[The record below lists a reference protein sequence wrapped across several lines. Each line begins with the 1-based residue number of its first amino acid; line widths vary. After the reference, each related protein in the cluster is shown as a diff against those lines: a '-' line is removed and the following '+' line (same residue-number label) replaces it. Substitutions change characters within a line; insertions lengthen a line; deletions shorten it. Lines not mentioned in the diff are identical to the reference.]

1 MFALEWLRRADAAPA
16 SERLA
21 ASLAAGLSA
30 VSAQHSI
37 GDGTFAAL
45 LPHGDPRRARAWRP
59 VAAGPHVVLF
69 HGHLDNAAAA
79 AAELGQPAPLPGDH
93 AALARLYSAAL
104 LTWGDAADRRLI
116 GEYAVAVLDQS
127 AGTLRLARSPLRAPP
142 LHYHAAPERV
152 IASTAVRAIFAC
164 GVKQRLNDAKIA
176 DMAWFNA
183 SNEARGWYVGV
194 DRVPLGS
201 VVMLG
206 AGGREETRGFY
217 DLDALPP
224 VPRASRAELVEQA
237 QALLAEGTRA
247 ALAGSKRPAVM
258 LSGGLDSAMVVTRVL
273 DAVPGDAA
281 INAYTF
287 VPAPD
292 WDGHCNPGYYG
303 TERPRVEAL
312 CAMHP
317 RIAAHFED
325 NADTAFTDRLELLF
339 HTIGGSP
346 QGLANLGVYHRL
358 WEAARRDGCDRVLLG
373 EFGNATASAD
383 GSWAF
388 SEYLASFRW
397 TQLYRALRYSID
409 DHRSLLRRF
418 LAMAVF
424 PFLPERLWH
433 WQRRVRGIDELY
445 GIVSPL
451 RMDYAERTGVVER
464 ARAVGLPVSRYPD
477 RDRLSMIREIH
488 ANAWGE
494 FSDLYSGFEQVY
506 GMDQRDPTAY
516 RPFFEFCA
524 GLPSDMFLYDGQQRW
539 LARELLRGRVPEEQR
554 LSSLIGSHNAD
565 WRTRLGARRGEMLAE
580 LDLLEREPRLAEMF
594 DFPRVRALLEDW
606 PETTDIP
613 IAEQVARAA
622 AISRAILFS
631 RFVNYVEGRNL
642 G

>member
-37 GDGTFAAL
+37 GDGTFAEL
-45 LPHGDPRRARAWRP
+45 LQHGDPRRARAWRP
-59 VAAGPHVVLF
+59 VEVGPHVVLF

-79 AAELGQPAPLPGDH
+79 AAELGQPVPLPGDS

-104 LTWGDAADRRLI
+104 LAWGDATDRRLI
-116 GEYAVAVLDQS
+116 GEYAAAVLDQS

-142 LHYHAAPERV
+142 LHYHATPERV

-164 GVKQRLNDAKIA
+164 GVEQRLDDAKIA

-183 SNEARGWYVGV
+183 ANEARGWYVGLR
-194 DRVPLGS
+194 RVPLGS

-206 AGGREETRGFY
+206 SGGCEETRCYY

-224 VPRASRAELVEQA
+224 VPRGSRAELVEQA
-237 QALLAEGTRA
+237 NALLVEGTRA

-258 LSGGLDSAMVVTRVL
+258 LSGGLDSAMVVTRVM
-273 DAVPGDAA
+273 DAVPGDTA

-287 VPAPD
+287 VPRPD
-292 WDGHCNPGYYG
+292 WDGFCNPGYYG

-312 CAMHP
+312 SAMHP
-317 RIAAHFED
+317 RIVPHFED
-325 NADTAFTDRLELLF
+325 NADTSFTDRLEVLF

-388 SEYLASFRW
+388 SEYLATFRW
-397 TQLYRALRYSID
+397 IELYRALRHSIRD
-409 DHRSLLRRF
+409 DRSLLRRF

-445 GIVSPL
+445 ASVSPL
-451 RMDYAERTGVVER
+451 RLDYAIRTGVVDR
-464 ARAVGLPVSRYPD
+464 ARAVGLPTSRFPD

-506 GMDQRDPTAY
+506 GMEQRDPTAY

-524 GLPSDMFLYDGQQRW
+524 GLPSDMYLHDGQQRW

-554 LSSLIGSHNAD
+554 LSTLIGSHNAD
-565 WRTRLGARRGEMLAE
+565 WRARLGARRGEMLAE
-580 LDLLEREPRLAEMF
+580 LDLLEREPRLAKMF
-594 DFPRVRALLEDW
+594 DFPRVRAALEDW
-606 PETTDIP
+606 PESTDIP
-613 IAEQVARAA
+613 VAEQVLRAA

-631 RFVNYVEGRNL
+631 RFINYVEGRNL